1 MTAPLKVYFLGS
13 GEIGV
18 PVLQTLAQAPEVVL
32 VGVGSQPDRPGKRG
46 GRLVPT
52 PVTAAAAELGITA
65 DRPDSVNDPDYLG
78 RLRALDPDVIL
89 VIAYGQLLKA
99 DVLALPRFG
108 CINVHASLLPKYRG
122 ASPIQSAIL
131 AREKETGVC
140 FMEMETGLDS
150 GPVYACLRLPLAGTE
165 RADLLEAALGR
176 LAAGSAVKVLRGI
189 ASGELVRTPQ
199 DHARAT
205 VCRKIRK
212 EQGVMDFRRPAADL
226 DAMIRAFWPWPGANF
241 LLELPDREM
250 RITVCEAEIVP
261 GSGAPGE
268 ILSRDKHGW
277 IIMCGDAALS
287 LKIVSVPGKKTM
299 PATGFLNGLRGAP
312 MRVKTE
318 ETI

>member
-1 MTAPLKVYFLGS
+1 MNTPLKVCFLGS

-18 PVLQTLAQAPEVVL
+18 PVLQALAQAPEIEL

-46 GRLVPT
+46 GKLIPT
-52 PVTAAAAELGITA
+52 PITAAAAELGIPA
-65 DRPDSVNDPDYLG
+65 DRPDSVNDPAYLDK
-78 RLRALDPDVIL
+78 LRGLAPDVIL

-99 DVLALPRFG
+99 DILALPRLG

-131 AREKETGVC
+131 ARDKETGVC
-140 FMEMETGLDS
+140 FMEMEAGLDT
-150 GPVYACLRLPLAGTE
+150 GPVYARLHLPLAGNE

-176 LAAGSAVKVLRGI
+176 LAADAVEKVLLGI
-189 ASGELVRTPQ
+189 ASGELVKTPQ

-212 EQGVMDFRRPAADL
+212 EQGVMDFRRPAAEL
-226 DAMIRAFWPWPGANF
+226 EAMTRAFYPWPGANF
-241 LLELPDREM
+241 LLELPDREV

-261 GSGAPGE
+261 GQGTPGE
-268 ILSRDKHGW
+268 ILSHDKHGW
-277 IIMCGDAALS
+277 IIMCQDAALS
-287 LKIVSVPGKKTM
+287 LKTVSVPGKKTM

-318 ETI
+318 TTT